1 MQPLLHLKYEL
12 KKDLI
17 LKESEEAKKLS
28 IFHTDGR
35 YPNKVF
41 TDWKVSIYSGNYI
54 EQIMKDFDRDY
65 WMDAKQAI
73 EYGIADKLV
82 EKI

>member
-28 IFHTDGR
+28 TYHTDGR
-35 YPNKVF
+35 YPNRIF
-41 TDWKVSIYSGNYI
+41 TDWKVSIYSCNYI
-54 EQIMKDFDRDY
+54 K
-65 WMDAKQAI
+65 
-73 EYGIADKLV
+73 
-82 EKI
+82 KI